1 MPTIYKESFTMRK
14 HFYTVTLDNMRQ
26 KHMWAS
32 DEDDVRNICAVQYP
46 EAEITNI
53 HLNNRDP
60 RDPTPYEGING

>member
-1 MPTIYKESFTMRK
+1 
-14 HFYTVTLDNMRQ
+14 
-26 KHMWAS
+26 MWAS

-60 RDPTPYEGING
+60 RDPTPYKGINE